1 MRRVGPAPLERTRRS
16 GAGRGPPVLDLPAN
30 MPGKKEEA
38 ARQAVRAAFDTWS
51 GRVAA
56 RSPPSRRGR
65 ARNWAQSGVRTE
77 FSTTVFSAEPEEWV
91 RYLTLPTADRYEPD
105 IRVRLHRHRAMKI
118 IAFEADN
125 EQSGWLAGIL
135 DEGVRAVRQRLES
148 KPHVLAAFEDLLFGA
163 MQAPNQTLNVLLSV
177 RVPSDGTRE
186 SAHESETQGPDV
198 RVVLHSRLA
207 HFVQETVHGGGT
219 WLPAD
224 QRVGV
229 YWPLVS
235 RLASELAYPA
245 APLDRYAAKIDVF
258 AKLTYVTLSVLYE
271 GRRSGVLLRSPA
283 GEIYERQI
291 AESLGI
297 PAARLEEEHAYFRL
311 LATVGFLSRGEPYAS
326 YATEAKIATREYLDD
341 LYLRLSLS
349 GAMPEIPTAMQPMPF
364 ERKDRDVKT
373 PKPRLGAY
381 GVQSAEDLDA
391 WKAVVGPFGDLGF
404 TILRQ
409 LGIGEFG
416 RVYEVL
422 NDHNPRYP
430 AHLALKVDRIQ
441 GKKKAAILQAEQ
453 AMVVGRD
460 LAPAVHLIR
469 LYDSG
474 KLRGERYTYHVL
486 QLVEGD
492 TLDNLIGVTGAEHA
506 SVSRPPP
513 RRSEAEG
520 EKEYQRAVGL
530 SGSQLWRRQ
539 RVSLPFTHPLSP
551 AMILDLMSSILL
563 CLLEVH
569 SMSYA
574 VNDLKNGNLM
584 MSRRGQ
590 LKGIDLDSYA
600 PVHSTKDKVTDF
612 MFLAVSLV
620 LLLSSAGGRLNV
632 PVVPWEE
639 LIRDE
644 ARLRDGLMRAWP
656 FGDVEALSEGRVSH
670 EELLMTLV
678 DLVLRS
684 RQLVYAKE
692 PALFTADVARL
703 VSIKRR
709 LLPEELVID

>member
-1 MRRVGPAPLERTRRS
+1 MV
-16 GAGRGPPVLDLPAN
+16 
-30 MPGKKEEA
+30 GKKEEA

-51 GRVAA
+51 GRVAV

-65 ARNWAQSGVRTE
+65 ARNWSQSGVRTE
-77 FSTTVFSAEPEEWV
+77 LSTTVFSAEPEEWV
-91 RYLTLPTADRYEPD
+91 QYLTLPPADRYEPD
-105 IRVRLHRHRAMKI
+105 MRVQVHRHRAMKLV
-118 IAFEADN
+118 AFEAEN
-125 EQSGWLAGIL
+125 EESGWLAAIL
-135 DEGVRAVRQRLES
+135 DEGLRAVRQRLDS
-148 KPHVLAAFEDLLFGA
+148 KPNVLAAFEDLLFGS
-163 MQAPNQTLNVLLSV
+163 MQGPNQTINLLLSL

-186 SAHESETQGPDV
+186 SAHESENQGPDV

-207 HFVQETVHGGGT
+207 HFVQETVHGGS

-229 YWPLVS
+229 YWPLIS
-235 RLASELAYPA
+235 RLAAELAYPA
-245 APLDRYAAKIDVF
+245 APLDRFAAKIDVF

-271 GRRSGVLLRSPA
+271 GRRTGVLIRSPA
-283 GEIYERQI
+283 GQIYENQI

-311 LATVGFLSRGEPYAS
+311 LSTLGFMSRGEPYAS
-326 YATEAKIATREYLDD
+326 YASEAKIATREYLDD

-364 ERKDRDVKT
+364 ERKGREVKT
-373 PKPRLGAY
+373 PKPKLGAY
-381 GVQSAEDLDA
+381 GVQSVEDLDG
-391 WKAVVGPFGDLGF
+391 WKTVVGPFADLGF

-422 NDHNPRYP
+422 NDHNSRYP
-430 AHLALKVDRIQ
+430 SHLALKVDRIQ
-441 GKKKAAILQAEQ
+441 GKKKNAILQAEQ

-492 TLDNLIGVTGAEHA
+492 TLDNLIGVTGTEHA

-513 RRSEAEG
+513 RRSVSEG
-520 EKEYQRAVGL
+520 EEEYARAV
-530 SGSQLWRRQ
+530 SQPGSQLWRRQ
-539 RVSLPFTHPLSP
+539 RIALPFTHPLSP
-551 AMILDLMSSILL
+551 AMVLDLMSSILL
-563 CLLEVH
+563 CLMEVH
-569 SMSYA
+569 SMNYA
-574 VNDLKNGNLM
+574 INDLKNGNLM

-644 ARLRDGLMRAWP
+644 KRLRDGLMRAWP
-656 FGDVEALSEGRVSH
+656 FGDVEGLSEGRVCH
-670 EELLMTLV
+670 EELLTTLV
-678 DLVLRS
+678 NLVLRS

-692 PALFTADVARL
+692 PALFVADVTRL
-703 VSIKRR
+703 IGIKRR
-709 LLPEELVID
+709 LLPEEMVID

>member
-1 MRRVGPAPLERTRRS
+1 
-16 GAGRGPPVLDLPAN
+16 
-30 MPGKKEEA
+30 MP
-38 ARQAVRAAFDTWS
+38 
-51 GRVAA
+51 A
-56 RSPPSRRGR
+56 RSPPSRRGQNR
-65 ARNWAQSGVRTE
+65 SFAQGGVRTE
-77 FSTTVFSAEPEEWV
+77 LSTTVFSAEPEEWV
-91 RYLTLPTADRYEPD
+91 QYLTLPYSDRYEPD
-105 IRVRLHRHRAMKI
+105 IRVRVHRHRGMKLV
-118 IAFEADN
+118 AFEAEN

-135 DEGVRAVRQRLES
+135 DEGLRAVRQRLES
-148 KPHVLAAFEDLLFGA
+148 KPHVLAAFEELLFGA
-163 MQAPNQTLNVLLSV
+163 MQGPNQTLNVLLSV
-177 RVPSDGTRE
+177 RLPSDGTRE
-186 SAHESETQGPDV
+186 SAHESENQGPDL
-198 RVVLHSRLA
+198 RIVLHSRLA
-207 HFVQETVHGGGT
+207 HFVQETVHGGT

-235 RLASELAYPA
+235 RLASELAYPP

-258 AKLTYVTLSVLYE
+258 AKLTYVTLSVLYD
-271 GRRSGVLLRSPA
+271 GRRTGILVRSPA
-283 GEIYERQI
+283 GQIYENQI

-297 PAARLEEEHAYFRL
+297 PAARLEEDHAYFRL
-311 LATVGFLSRGEPYAS
+311 LSTLGFMSRGDPYAS
-326 YATEAKIATREYLDD
+326 YANEAKIATREYLDD

-349 GAMPEIPTAMQPMPF
+349 GAMPEIPAAMQPMPF
-364 ERKDRDVKT
+364 ERRGREVKT

-381 GVQSAEDLDA
+381 GVQSGEDLDA

-404 TILRQ
+404 TLLRQ

-430 AHLALKVDRIQ
+430 SHLALKVDRIQ
-441 GKKKAAILQAEQ
+441 GKKRAAIMQAEQ

-492 TLDNLIGVTGAEHA
+492 TLDNLIGVTGTEHA

-513 RRSEAEG
+513 RRSVEEGAE
-520 EKEYQRAVGL
+520 EYERAV
-530 SGSQLWRRQ
+530 SQRSSQLWRRQ
-539 RVSLPFTHPLSP
+539 RIALPFTHQLSP

-563 CLLEVH
+563 CLMEVH

-590 LKGIDLDSYA
+590 LKGIDLDAYA

-644 ARLRDGLMRAWP
+644 ARLREGLKRAWP
-656 FGDVEALSEGRVSH
+656 FGDVQALSEGRVSYD
-670 EELLMTLV
+670 ELLTTLV

-692 PALFTADVARL
+692 PALFMADVARL
-703 VSIKRR
+703 VGIKRR
-709 LLPEELVID
+709 LLPEEMVID